1 MSNVSYLHAADFPRV
16 QGADLRSRFAIW
28 RKRAAAYR
36 KTVRELSQMTDRE
49 LADIGLHRANIRDVA
64 LEAASLAVRG

>member
-1 MSNVSYLHAADFPRV
+1 MSSITYIGTAAALPNPA
-16 QGADLRSRFAIW
+16 ADLRSRFAIW
-28 RKRAAAYR
+28 RKRNGAYR

-64 LEAASLAVRG
+64 LQAAALAHRG